1 MKRLPI
7 ALCLC
12 LVATAS
18 VCAAVDSSSDFRF
31 PTSGSQ
37 YESIRQVVYNIIPA
51 ADALELTA
59 ADYVLVS
66 PSAFVSDWTSYVA
79 ARRAAHPELTFA
91 VKNADEIYRDFPGDD
106 PSERIRAFIR
116 ETVGR
121 GTRYIVL
128 GGAWSDP
135 ATIAKSEESFVIPGQ
150 YGDKYSTL
158 ALSTANTIP
167 GFLRTFSGKTLATD
181 YPYALVDGDEK
192 PDVVIARI
200 PLVPWPKADGSI
212 ATFSEM
218 IEGYG
223 KKVAAVES
231 AAFTGTHRYACAGAQ
246 LGSTV
251 TRGGAYWP
259 TERHAYADGYF
270 DFFDPHHP
278 DSATD
283 GEIAARRRFRDFFA
297 IYNPVKGAMVIPAGN
312 AATDFFDDKS
322 GWEAIVAKCHG
333 LEGEA
338 YQTGITDARFRE
350 TATLVKFG
358 IFAMP
363 CLTGRPDRTIAWAG
377 WSNLRNPSMGVAA
390 IGNPNGGE
398 VVGFHNTHDGAGK
411 NDVALVTTNGD
422 PYATQ
427 YEGLLLAA
435 LFKDRLSAGDA
446 WREAHAAYIEK
457 CGTGTWH
464 LWTAYESLL
473 YGDPLVAPSPVNEPV
488 CGGGSVVP
496 KVLFR

>member
-1 MKRLPI
+1 MKCLPI
-7 ALCLC
+7 ALSLC
-12 LVATAS
+12 AVTMAA
-18 VCAAVDSSSDFRF
+18 VCAAAEPV
-31 PTSGSQ
+31 P
-37 YESIRQVVYNIIPA
+37 E
-51 ADALELTA
+51 TA

-66 PSAFVSDWTSYVA
+66 PSDFVSDWTAYVA

-91 VKNADEIYRDFPGDD
+91 VKNADEIYRDYAGSD
-106 PSERIRAFIR
+106 PAEQIRAFIR

-121 GTRYIVL
+121 GTRYVVL
-128 GGAWSDP
+128 GGAWSNP
-135 ATIAKSEESFVIPGQ
+135 ATIAKCEESFVVSGQ
-150 YGDKYSTL
+150 NGDKYGTR

-192 PDVVIARI
+192 PDVVLARI
-200 PLVPWPKADGSI
+200 PLVPWPKADGSVP
-212 ATFSEM
+212 TFAEM
-218 IEGYG
+218 IAGYG
-223 KKVAAVES
+223 KKVSSVES
-231 AAFTGTHRYACAGAQ
+231 ADFPGTHRYACAGAR

-251 TRGGAYWP
+251 ARGSAYWP

-270 DFFDPHHP
+270 DFFDPRHP

-297 IYNPVKGAMVIPAGN
+297 RYNPVKGAMVIPSGN
-312 AATDFFDDKS
+312 AATDFFGDTS

-338 YQTGITDARFRE
+338 YETGITDARFRE

-377 WSNLRNPSMGVAA
+377 WSNLRYPSMGVAA

-398 VVGFHNTHDGAGK
+398 AVGFHNTHDGAGK
-411 NDVALVTTNGD
+411 NDVALVTANGD

-427 YEGLLLAA
+427 YEGLLLEA
-435 LFKDRLSAGDA
+435 LFKDRLPAGDA
-446 WREAHAAYIEK
+446 WKRAHAAYVEK
-457 CGTGTWH
+457 YGTGTWH

-473 YGDPLVAPSPVNEPV
+473 YGDPLVSPSVVNGPV
-488 CGGGSVVP
+488 CGKGSVVP
-496 KVLFR
+496 KVLFK